1 MQMQIFFLL
10 KEAKSMRSSILGQIW
25 LLANYMA
32 LRAYA
37 LHKRAYEEDRTD
49 FTDPFHK
56 PLFRHTLGYTYPT
69 LDLKSSENVV

>member
-1 MQMQIFFLL
+1 
-10 KEAKSMRSSILGQIW
+10 
-25 LLANYMA
+25 MA

-37 LHKRAYEEDRTD
+37 LHKRTYEEDRTD